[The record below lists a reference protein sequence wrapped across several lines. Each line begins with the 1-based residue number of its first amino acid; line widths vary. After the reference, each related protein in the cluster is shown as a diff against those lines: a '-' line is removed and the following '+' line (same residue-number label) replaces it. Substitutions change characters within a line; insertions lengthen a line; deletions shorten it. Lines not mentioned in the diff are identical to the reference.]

1 MTPASP
7 DPSSPPPPDI
17 ARGEWRAFSIGGETV
32 PPGARRRLE
41 LFVAR
46 LTTQTP
52 LNLPVEVVNG
62 VSEGPA
68 LWLSAAIHGDEL
80 NGLEIIRRVLE
91 QIDPEALSGVIV
103 AVPVVNVFGFIHQ
116 SRYLPDRRD
125 LNRHF
130 PGSASGSLAS
140 RLAHLFITE
149 VVDRCSHGI
158 DLHTGSDDRTN
169 LPQVRGDLEDPE
181 TRRCAT
187 AFGSPIMIHGEA
199 PLKSLRHAAVKRGK
213 SIIVFEAGEP
223 QRFNADAIDMG
234 TRGILRVMCE
244 LGMIERVRKVR
255 TSMEAK
261 RRTWVRA
268 PRSGILSLAIG
279 LGDTVAK
286 KQELGVIRDVFGE
299 DAVTIKSPA
308 PGFVIGHTGNPLVNQ
323 GDGIVHIAKDVIE
336 HRK

>member
-1 MTPASP
+1 MTVAGSGQPFT
-7 DPSSPPPPDI
+7 I
-17 ARGEWRAFSIGGETV
+17 GEVTV
-32 PPGARRRLE
+32 PPGTRGRLE

-62 VSEGPA
+62 LREGPA

-91 QIDPEALSGVIV
+91 EVEADALSGVIV
-103 AVPVVNVFGFIHQ
+103 AVPVVNVFGFIHRN
-116 SRYLPDRRD
+116 RYLPDRRD

-140 RLAHLFITE
+140 RLAHLFMTE

-187 AFGSPIMIHGEA
+187 AFGSPIMIHGDA
-199 PLKSLRHAAVKRGK
+199 PQKSLRQAAVKRGK

-223 QRFNADAIDMG
+223 QRFNAEAIDMG
-234 TRGILRVMCE
+234 ARGVLRVMSE

-279 LGDTVAK
+279 LGDSVEK
-286 KQELGVIRDVFGE
+286 KQQLGVIRDVFGD

-308 PGFVIGHTGNPLVNQ
+308 AGLVIGHTGNPLVNQ